1 MPSRTPRTAVR
12 PAKAAARTRKPRGR
26 SAVQAGLVDYHL
38 HTLGW
43 KAFQD
48 LAVAVATEVLGK
60 PVETFLSSRDG
71 GRDGAFVGVSAGSRS
86 TIQCKFTSRAD
97 ATLGVADLAAEA
109 SKVQSL
115 ASRGLADDY
124 VILTN
129 FGVSGVAAAEIEARF
144 KAAGAKTVRTY
155 GRDWIT
161 TQIRERPRL
170 RMMVPRVYGLGDLSQ
185 IIDERA
191 YLQAQYILSAMG
203 DDLRC
208 FVTTDSH
215 RRSIEALTRHGFVL
229 LLGDPASGK
238 STIGATL
245 AVGALDDGC
254 SRTVRVTSAAEL
266 KRHWNPNEPD
276 QFFWVDDAFGPT
288 QYLQSKVDGWNQELL
303 MLRAAIKA
311 GARILFTSRTHIW
324 ESARPNLKISQFPLL
339 GRSQVI
345 INVHG
350 LSNDE
355 RAQILYNHIKMG
367 DQPAEIRTEL
377 KTLLAAGAANG
388 GFLPETARRLGSTI
402 FTTMLKRDQAGVI
415 DFIEKPESFLREVLE
430 NLDDQ
435 SRAAMALIFLHGQS
449 GLPSPLEPSVASE
462 TVERLLGLNLPSI
475 RRALEAM
482 NNSLTLLVQ
491 QEDGPRWIYKHPTIS
506 DAFATLVGQSPELIE
521 LYVGGA
527 KIERLL
533 DEVVC
538 GAIEIEG
545 ASVRVPS
552 KLYDAVRIRLA
563 ESRGDWFV
571 RRFLARRCD
580 EPFLK
585 THLEREPTLVTAL
598 IKAIRPAMAYDANTD
613 LLARL
618 KAFGLLEEADRLSAA
633 RKIAELTIDVVDSSV
648 FRDSRLAS
656 ILTEPEVK
664 ELNSRFQTE
673 IIGNLDQV
681 IRSWEEDWSV
691 EDERAHFE
699 DLKTSLERYVMF
711 SAEEDHSIVQAGIER
726 IEVKLTE
733 LEDREDKA
741 VERHASPMSPVSPSL
756 SQLATIFD
764 DVDE

>member
-1 MPSRTPRTAVR
+1 MPRTAVQ
-12 PAKAAARTRKPRGR
+12 PAKAASQTRKPRGR
-26 SAVQAGLVDYHL
+26 AAANAGLVDYHL

-97 ATLGVADLAAEA
+97 ATLGIAELAAEL

-129 FGVSGVAAAEIEARF
+129 FGVSGVAAAEIEERF
-144 KAAGAKTVRTY
+144 KAAGARIVRTY

-161 TQIRERPRL
+161 AQIRERSRL

-215 RRSIEALTRHGFVL
+215 RRSIEALTCHGFVL

-288 QYLQSKVDGWNQELL
+288 QYLQSRVDGWNQELL

-311 GARILFTSRTHIW
+311 GARILCTSRTHIW

-350 LSNDE
+350 LSDDE
-355 RAQILYNHIKMG
+355 RAQILYNHLKMG

-377 KTLLAAGAANG
+377 KPLLAAAAANA

-415 DFIEKPESFLREVLE
+415 EFIEKPEPFLREVLE
-430 NLDDQ
+430 NLDNQ
-435 SRAAMALIFLHGQS
+435 SRAAMALIFLHGQG
-449 GLPSPLEPSVASE
+449 GLPSPLESSVASE
-462 TVERLLGLNLPSI
+462 TVARLLGVNLPNI
-475 RRALEAM
+475 GRALEAM

-491 QEDGPRWIYKHPTIS
+491 RQDGPRWIYKHPTIS
-506 DAFATLVGQSPELIE
+506 DAFATLVGESPELIE

-533 DEVVC
+533 DEVGV
-538 GAIEIEG
+538 G
-545 ASVRVPS
+545 
-552 KLYDAVRIRLA
+552 
-563 ESRGDWFV
+563 
-571 RRFLARRCD
+571 
-580 EPFLK
+580 
-585 THLEREPTLVTAL
+585 
-598 IKAIRPAMAYDANTD
+598 
-613 LLARL
+613 
-618 KAFGLLEEADRLSAA
+618 
-633 RKIAELTIDVVDSSV
+633 
-648 FRDSRLAS
+648 
-656 ILTEPEVK
+656 
-664 ELNSRFQTE
+664 
-673 IIGNLDQV
+673 
-681 IRSWEEDWSV
+681 
-691 EDERAHFE
+691 
-699 DLKTSLERYVMF
+699 
-711 SAEEDHSIVQAGIER
+711 
-726 IEVKLTE
+726 
-733 LEDREDKA
+733 
-741 VERHASPMSPVSPSL
+741 
-756 SQLATIFD
+756 
-764 DVDE
+764 

>member
-1 MPSRTPRTAVR
+1 M
-12 PAKAAARTRKPRGR
+12 
-26 SAVQAGLVDYHL
+26 
-38 HTLGW
+38 
-43 KAFQD
+43 
-48 LAVAVATEVLGK
+48 AVATEVLGK

-71 GRDGAFVGVSAGSRS
+71 GRDGAFVGVSDGSRS
-86 TIQCKFTSRAD
+86 TIQCKFTSRPD
-97 ATLGVADLAAEA
+97 ATLGAGDLTAEL

-129 FGVSGVAAAEIEARF
+129 HGVSGVAAAEIEARF
-144 KAAGAKTVRTY
+144 KAAGAGTVRTF

-161 TQIRERPRL
+161 AQIRERPRL

-254 SRTVRVTSAAEL
+254 GRTVRVTSAEEF

-288 QYLQSKVDGWNQELL
+288 QYLQSRVDGWNQELL

-350 LSNDE
+350 LSDDE
-355 RAQILYNHIKMG
+355 RAQILYNHLKMG
-367 DQPAEIRTEL
+367 DQPPETRTIL
-377 KTLLAAGAANG
+377 KPLLAAAAANA

-402 FTTMLKRDQAGVI
+402 FTNTLRLDQAGVI
-415 DFIEKPESFLREVLE
+415 EFIEKPEPFLREVLE
-430 NLDDQ
+430 NLDDH
-435 SRAAMALIFLHGQS
+435 SRAAMALIFLHGQA
-449 GLPSPLEPSVASE
+449 GQPSPLEPSVASE
-462 TVERLLGLNLPSI
+462 TVERLLGVNLPSI
-475 RRALEAM
+475 GRALEAM

-506 DAFATLVGQSPELIE
+506 DAFATLVGESPELIE

-533 DEVVC
+533 DEVIC
-538 GAIEIEG
+538 GAIEIQG

-552 KLYDAVRIRLA
+552 KLYSSVRTRIA
-563 ESRGDWFV
+563 ESRSDWFV
-571 RRFLARRCD
+571 RRFLAKRCD
-580 EPFLK
+580 GPFLR
-585 THLEREPTLVTAL
+585 THLDQEPTLVAAL
-598 IKAIRPAMAYDANTD
+598 IKAIGSTMAYDANTD

-618 KAFGLLEEADRLSAA
+618 NEVGMLDEADRLTAA
-633 RKIAELTIDVVDSSV
+633 NKIAELTIDVVDSSV
-648 FRDSRLAS
+648 FRDTNLAS
-656 ILTEPEVK
+656 ILTKQEV
-664 ELNSRFQTE
+664 EALSERFQAE
-673 IIGNLDQV
+673 IVGNLDEV

-699 DLKTSLERYVMF
+699 DLKTSLERYVMY
-711 SAEEDHSIVQAGIER
+711 SAGEDHSIVQAGIER
-726 IEVKLTE
+726 VDAKITE
-733 LEDREDKA
+733 LEEQEDEP
-741 VERHASPMSPVSPSL
+741 VERHASPVSPVSPSL
-756 SQLATIFD
+756 AQLATIFD

>member
-1 MPSRTPRTAVR
+1 MVR
-12 PAKAAARTRKPRGR
+12 PRRAGKP
-26 SAVQAGLVDYHL
+26 SAQATLVDYQL

-48 LAVAVATEVLGK
+48 LAVAVATEVLGT

-71 GRDGAFVGVSAGSRS
+71 GRDGAFIGTLNGSRS
-86 TIQCKFTSRAD
+86 TIQCKFTSRRD
-97 ATLGVADLAAEA
+97 ATLSAGDLDTELTKVAALAA
-109 SKVQSL
+109 
-115 ASRGLADDY
+115 RGLANDY
-124 VILTN
+124 VIITN
-129 FGVSGVAAAEIEARF
+129 YGVSGVVSAEIEARF
-144 KAAGAKTVRTY
+144 KTAGAVTVRTF

-191 YLQAQYILSAMG
+191 YLQANYILSAMG

-254 SRTVRVTSAAEL
+254 TRTVRVTTAAEF
-266 KRHWNPNEPD
+266 KRYWNPNEPD

-288 QYLQSKVDGWNQELL
+288 QYLQSRVDGWNQELV

-350 LSNDE
+350 LSDDE
-355 RAQILYNHIKMG
+355 RAQILYNHLKMG
-367 DQPAEIRTEL
+367 DQSRETKTAL
-377 KTLLAAGAANG
+377 KPTLAAAAANP

-402 FTTMLKRDQAGVI
+402 FTSTLENTQAGVI
-415 DFIEKPESFLREVLE
+415 EFIEKPEPFLREVLE
-430 NLDDQ
+430 NLDNQ
-435 SRAAMALIFLHGQS
+435 SRAAMALIFLHGQA
-449 GLPSPLEPSVASE
+449 GLPSPLETSVASE
-462 TVERLLGLNLPSI
+462 TVERLLGVNLASI
-475 RRALEAM
+475 KRALETM
-482 NNSLTLLVQ
+482 NNSLILLVQ
-491 QEDGPRWIYKHPTIS
+491 QEGGPRWVYKHPTIS
-506 DAFATLVGQSPELIE
+506 DAFATLVGESPELIE

-538 GAIEIEG
+538 GDIELEG
-545 ASVRVPS
+545 ASVRVPLQ
-552 KLYDAVRIRLA
+552 LYGLIRVRLDGAQR
-563 ESRGDWFV
+563 DWFV
-571 RRFLARRCD
+571 RRFLAKRCD
-580 EPFLK
+580 KRFLEQY
-585 THLEREPTLVTAL
+585 LEHDPAIVIAL
-598 IKAIRPAMAYDANTD
+598 IRAISSTMAYDANTD

-618 KAFGLLEEADRLSAA
+618 HEVGLLEDPDRVAA
-633 RKIAELTIDVVDSSV
+633 AIKISGLTIDMVDSSV
-648 FRDSRLAS
+648 FRDSTLAS
-656 ILTEPEVK
+656 LLTED
-664 ELNSRFQTE
+664 ELAELSDRFQTE

-691 EDERAHFE
+691 EDERSHFE
-699 DLKTSLERYVMF
+699 DLKTSLKRYVTF
-711 SAEEDHSIVQAGIER
+711 SYTGNDAVVEAGIEK
-726 IEVKLTE
+726 IEAKIAALDE
-733 LEDREDKA
+733 ADDDEPF
-741 VERHASPMSPVSPSL
+741 ERHASPITPVSPAI

>member
-1 MPSRTPRTAVR
+1 MPRRIPRTSVQ
-12 PAKAAARTRKPRGR
+12 PATAASQTREPRGSAAAN
-26 SAVQAGLVDYHL
+26 AGLVDYHL

-71 GRDGAFVGVSAGSRS
+71 GRDGAFVGVSAGNRS

-97 ATLGVADLAAEA
+97 ATLGVAELADEL

-115 ASRGLADDY
+115 ASRGLAEDY

-129 FGVSGVAAAEIEARF
+129 FGVSGVAAAEIEERF
-144 KAAGAKTVRTY
+144 KAAGARTVRTY

-161 TQIRERPRL
+161 AQIRERPRL

-191 YLQAQYILSAMG
+191 YLQAQYILSTMG

-266 KRHWNPNEPD
+266 KRHWNPNEPN

-288 QYLQSKVDGWNQELL
+288 QYLHSRVDGWNQELL

-339 GRSQVI
+339 GQSQVI

-350 LSNDE
+350 LSDDE
-355 RAQILYNHIKMG
+355 RAQILYNHLKMG

-377 KTLLAAGAANG
+377 KPLLAVAAANA

-415 DFIEKPESFLREVLE
+415 DFIEKPEPFLREMLE
-430 NLDDQ
+430 NLDNQ
-435 SRAAMALIFLHGQS
+435 SRAAMALIFLHGHG
-449 GLPSPLEPSVASE
+449 GLSSPLESSVASE
-462 TVERLLGLNLPSI
+462 TVERLLGVNLPNI
-475 RRALEAM
+475 GRALEAM

-491 QEDGPRWIYKHPTIS
+491 RQEGPRWIYKHPTIS
-506 DAFATLVGQSPELIE
+506 DAFATLVGESPELIE

-552 KLYDAVRIRLA
+552 KLYNAVSKRLA
-563 ESRGDWFV
+563 ESHGGWFV

-580 EPFLK
+580 KPFLRM
-585 THLEREPTLVTAL
+585 HLGREPTLVATL
-598 IKAIRPAMAYDANTD
+598 INAIKPTMAFDANTD
-613 LLARL
+613 LLAQL
-618 KAFGLLEEADRLSAA
+618 NAQGLLEKADRVSAA
-633 RKIAELTIDVVDSSV
+633 RKIAELTIDVVDSSI
-648 FRDSRLAS
+648 FRDSKLAS
-656 ILTEPEVK
+656 ILTEPEVG
-664 ELNSRFQTE
+664 ELRSRFQTE

-681 IRSWEEDWSV
+681 IRSWEEDWLV
-691 EDERAHFE
+691 EDERGHFE
-699 DLKTSLERYVMF
+699 ELKTSLERYVMF
-711 SAEEDHSIVQAGIER
+711 LADEDHTIVQAGIER
-726 IEVKLTE
+726 IDAKITE
-733 LEDREDKA
+733 LEGREDEP
-741 VERHASPMSPVSPSL
+741 VGRHASPVSPVSPSI